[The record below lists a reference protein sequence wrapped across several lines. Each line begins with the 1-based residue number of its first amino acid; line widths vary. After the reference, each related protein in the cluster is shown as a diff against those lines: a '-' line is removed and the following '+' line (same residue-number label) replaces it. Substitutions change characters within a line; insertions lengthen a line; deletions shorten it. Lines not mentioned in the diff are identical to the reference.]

1 MNLKNKLTLLMLLL
15 FSGVLIA
22 QTGSVIKGTVV
33 SATDNIPIPGVNV
46 IIVGTSTGVSTDFDG
61 NYEIK
66 ANKGD
71 VLQFSYIGFSSQTVI
86 VGAQTSINVT
96 LSENLSELDEVVVIG
111 YGDQKKTTVTSALTE
126 VSGKDIQ
133 DLAVSR
139 VEDALQGRVAGLRI
153 QVVSSEAGGDPRI
166 TLRGPGSITGSS
178 SPLIVVD
185 GLVLGTEPDI
195 LASIDN
201 NNIESI
207 SVLKD
212 ASSVAIYGS
221 RGANGVILVTLKK
234 GVVGKTQFSYNTF
247 TGYRSS
253 KINDNFNSS
262 IADERAR
269 LDGLSD
275 VVNAIPLDS
284 PNYDRVIND
293 YNTTYA
299 ELEAMEFIAS
309 LGEGEQNLQEQIFNG
324 GFVKNH
330 ALAVRGGTELTKYSG
345 SLGYLEDEG
354 IALQDNFKK
363 YNARIK
369 IDSKSKNQKIRFG
382 VNMRVNYND
391 QDRLPSRFIDPIRQY
406 GFVPLYLN
414 EDHLKYITQSD
425 PGDAGLQFQNIGV
438 GSYGFSRAFDHVF
451 TRDPNNPRAIA
462 RDPNTGLPLVSPLT
476 SGGLTLS
483 TTKNVHPLAHFLERS
498 RLKNQINLNVS
509 SYVDFK
515 LAKGLNFRQ
524 MVSGVYRENKTNEND
539 FVFGQENREQESYRL
554 QRRDELNQYAFEST
568 LKYKKGFG
576 KHNFNTLLGFEY
588 TNRDFYRQ
596 ESEAVGYTDDFN
608 TNIALADGGTTFT
621 DNGTDKLVS
630 YFGRLDYNYD
640 EKYL

>member
-608 TNIALADGGTTFT
+608 EG
-621 DNGTDKLVS
+621 
-630 YFGRLDYNYD
+630 
-640 EKYL
+640 